1 MFLYQFH
8 IFKSIENNIKTIL
21 NINQKKCIIILNAFF
36 RIWITDFDLS
46 PLTQDLDLDLDSSAT
61 TILS

>member
-46 PLTQDLDLDLDSSAT
+46 PLTQDLDLDSSAT

>member
-8 IFKSIENNIKTIL
+8 IFKSLENNIKTIL
-21 NINQKKCIIILNAFF
+21 NINQKKKCIIILNAFV
-36 RIWITDFDLS
+36 RILIRDFDLS
-46 PLTQDLDLDLDSSAT
+46 RLTQDLDLDSSAT